1 MDHSQETVF
10 VWKRGHNQPKN
21 HLSTRLATCQPND
34 SPVAAHQRVS
44 SFLQC
49 MDLLNRTRINLI
61 NHHHEQTQNELAK
74 FVDECGEEIPLDF
87 HTRLPTVFMLRSDVE
102 TQVSTLR
109 KRQPDWH
116 IVSIHSKECP
126 NFRSTVKLIVNRLT
140 ANDTSSSDR
149 RLTYDFHVLKNT
161 YSLDDCLFVVL
172 EDTESFDINV
182 VRELVSYM
190 QTYTA
195 ELRLHLVLNLHF
207 PLALT
212 EQQLFQKHIVN
223 MNVHVLEGMPSI
235 TQLISDIQHKL
246 YEETNVKLNNELV
259 SYLKSKSNLTEV
271 SNLLKYALLA
281 YFAGNTKAVGDHT
294 QTEVTHEVLR
304 HAFNPNYRPLLEQA
318 LMDASL
324 HIPDA
329 DRLAVPTSVLYQLSR
344 ESSIYINIYDFY
356 CAFKEMVR
364 LVPNC
369 GDWDKQSM
377 AIFLESISELKMI
390 GVLRDCKRKFECVEK
405 ASWKGV

>member
-1 MDHSQETVF
+1 M
-10 VWKRGHNQPKN
+10 WKGGRTQPKN
-21 HLSTRLATCQPND
+21 QLSTRFAACQPND
-34 SPVAAHQRVS
+34 SPVAAQQRVS
-44 SFLQC
+44 SFLEC
-49 MDLLNRTRINLI
+49 MDLLNSTRLDLI
-61 NHHHEQTQNELAK
+61 NHHHEQTQDELAK
-74 FVDECGEEIPLDF
+74 FVDESGDEIPLDF

-102 TQVSTLR
+102 TQITTLR

-140 ANDTSSSDR
+140 ANDTSNSDR

-161 YSLDDCLFVVL
+161 YTMDDCLFVVL

-235 TQLISDIQHKL
+235 SQFIHNVQQKL
-246 YEETNVKLNNELV
+246 HEQTKIKLNPELV
-259 SYLKSKSNLTEV
+259 AYLESKSNLTEV

-281 YFAGNTKAVGDHT
+281 YFAGNSKAATDPT
-294 QTEVTHEVLR
+294 QTEVAHEVLK

-324 HIPDA
+324 HIPNA
-329 DRLAVPTSVLYQLSR
+329 DRLSVPTSVLYQLSR

-364 LVPNC
+364 LVPGC
-369 GDWDKQSM
+369 TDWDKQSM